1 MVCGWW
7 FFIFRSLASLIL
19 GLVIFFGFVGYLMG
33 KNVRD
38 NFLTT
43 EFYTDSFTENDVYN
57 RVYDEVLLDP
67 EFVDTTEELLG
78 DIDVPTGDIVDV
90 TRDIITPEYLQ
101 EQVEGSVQGIIDY
114 LNRVI
119 DQPDDAFIDLGPPL
133 DNVKPVLF
141 GYMDGRIDYLEDVP
155 VATIEE
161 LQLELESLFRTLE
174 NGMIPTR
181 VPLVEDRDAL
191 VNSYVDERIADLEVV
206 RAPTAEEFE
215 QELRNIYRELAD
227 GMIPDRIPSIEAIP
241 VKDRDAAYDLVFET
255 ISEDPTFAEAKEGL
269 RELDGSIKDQL
280 RTGNVKGALQ
290 VASRPLISP
299 VIGRFL
305 DDSYDRAF
313 ETLSKDPS
321 FPRLALDGL
330 DQQSDEVKERLGEGR
345 IKEALKVAA
354 RGVAGPLIDETLD
367 ELRRDLDGQDR
378 IDLVAKAA
386 EQEDPE
392 GYRVDP
398 VKTREEFLDDLEILR
413 DVIDRA
419 QSTWLTVL
427 VMVVAAV
434 LMAAVHLPHLA
445 SSLRWP
451 GLTLLLSGLVFLVVG
466 LVMKYVLGDVFNDL
480 VSRGAEFSPIPPRM
494 IDIISD
500 VLTSMASD
508 LAGDLIVPS
517 IVLLVVGV
525 VLIVGSLFIRALHIP
540 FLSR

>member
-19 GLVIFFGFVGYLMG
+19 GLVIFFGFVGYLMW

-119 DQPDDAFIDLGPPL
+119 DQPDAFIDLGPPL

-206 RAPTAEEFE
+206 HAPTAEEFE

-378 IDLVAKAA
+378 MDLVAKAA

-419 QSTWLTVL
+419 QSTWLAVL

>member
-101 EQVEGSVQGIIDY
+101 EQVEGSVQGIIGY

-119 DQPDDAFIDLGPPL
+119 DQPDAFIDLGPPL

-141 GYMDGRIDYLEDVP
+141 GYMDGRIDDLEDVP

-255 ISEDPTFAEAKEGL
+255 ISEDPTFAESKEGL

-386 EQEDPE
+386 EQEHPE

-419 QSTWLTVL
+419 QSTWLAVL

-494 IDIISD
+494 IDIIND

>member
-1 MVCGWW
+1 
-7 FFIFRSLASLIL
+7 
-19 GLVIFFGFVGYLMG
+19 
-33 KNVRD
+33 
-38 NFLTT
+38 
-43 EFYTDSFTENDVYN
+43 
-57 RVYDEVLLDP
+57 
-67 EFVDTTEELLG
+67 
-78 DIDVPTGDIVDV
+78 
-90 TRDIITPEYLQ
+90 
-101 EQVEGSVQGIIDY
+101 
-114 LNRVI
+114 
-119 DQPDDAFIDLGPPL
+119 
-133 DNVKPVLF
+133 
-141 GYMDGRIDYLEDVP
+141 MDGRIDDLEDVP

-255 ISEDPTFAEAKEGL
+255 ISEDPTFAESKEGL

-386 EQEDPE
+386 EQEHPE

-419 QSTWLTVL
+419 QSTWLAVL

-480 VSRGAEFSPIPPRM
+480 VSRGAEFSP
-494 IDIISD
+494 
-500 VLTSMASD
+500 
-508 LAGDLIVPS
+508 
-517 IVLLVVGV
+517 
-525 VLIVGSLFIRALHIP
+525 
-540 FLSR
+540 SRPG